1 MGKVVDI
8 TEKLTFDEN
17 PKLLIKGKE
26 LEVKA
31 DAPTVLKAMSLMDSD
46 SQNVK
51 EVIKAYELIFP
62 EESRREIDNM
72 KLSFRDLMVVI
83 QEAIKL
89 IIGDASGGEH

>member
-31 DAPTVLKAMSLMDSD
+31 GAPTVLKVMSLMDSD
-46 SQNVK
+46 APGAK
-51 EVIKAYELIFP
+51 EIIKAYELILP
-62 EESRREIDNM
+62 EKSRKELDSMN
-72 KLSFRDLMVVI
+72 LSFGDLIIVI
-83 QEAIKL
+83 QEAIQL

>member
-26 LEVKA
+26 VEVKA

-89 IIGDASGGEH
+89 IIGDTSGGE

>member
-31 DAPTVLKAMSLMDSD
+31 DAPTVLKAMSPGCLL
-46 SQNVK
+46 
-51 EVIKAYELIFP
+51 YT
-62 EESRREIDNM
+62 SRC
-72 KLSFRDLMVVI
+72 V
-83 QEAIKL
+83 
-89 IIGDASGGEH
+89 

>member
-1 MGKVVDI
+1 MGKAVDI

-89 IIGDASGGEH
+89 IIGDTSGGE

>member
-1 MGKVVDI
+1 MGKAVDI

-31 DAPTVLKAMSLMDSD
+31 DAPTVLKVMSLMDSD

-89 IIGDASGGEH
+89 IIGDTSGGE

>member
-1 MGKVVDI
+1 MGKAVDS

-89 IIGDASGGEH
+89 IIGDTSGGE

>member
-8 TEKLTFDEN
+8 TEKLAFDEN

-62 EESRREIDNM
+62 EKSRREIDNM

-89 IIGDASGGEH
+89 IIGDTSGGEQ

>member
-89 IIGDASGGEH
+89 IIGDTFGGE

>member
-1 MGKVVDI
+1 MGKAVDI

-72 KLSFRDLMVVI
+72 KLSFRDLMAVI

-89 IIGDASGGEH
+89 IIGDTSGGE

>member
-62 EESRREIDNM
+62 EESRREIDNI
-72 KLSFRDLMVVI
+72 KLSFRDLIVVI
-83 QEAIKL
+83 QEAIQL

>member
-1 MGKVVDI
+1 MGKAVDI

-89 IIGDASGGEH
+89 IIGDTSGGEQ

>member
-62 EESRREIDNM
+62 EESRREIDNI
-72 KLSFRDLMVVI
+72 KLSFRDLIVVI
-83 QEAIKL
+83 QEAIQL
-89 IIGDASGGEH
+89 IIGDASGGE

>member
-31 DAPTVLKAMSLMDSD
+31 DAPTVLKVMDLMDSD
-46 SQNVK
+46 APGAK
-51 EVIKAYELIFP
+51 EIMKAYELILP
-62 EESRREIDNM
+62 EKSRKELDSMN
-72 KLSFRDLMVVI
+72 LSFGDLIIVI
-83 QEAIKL
+83 REAIQL
-89 IIGDASGGEH
+89 IIGDTSAGEP

>member
-1 MGKVVDI
+1 MGKAVDI

>member
-26 LEVKA
+26 VEVKA
-31 DAPTVLKAMSLMDSD
+31 DAPTVLKVMSLMDSD
-46 SQNVK
+46 APGAK
-51 EVIKAYELIFP
+51 EIIKAYELILP
-62 EESRREIDNM
+62 EKSRKELDSMN
-72 KLSFRDLMVVI
+72 LSFGDLIIVI
-83 QEAIKL
+83 QEAIQL

>member
-1 MGKVVDI
+1 MMGKAVDI

-89 IIGDASGGEH
+89 IIGDTSGGE

>member
-1 MGKVVDI
+1 MGKAVDI

-89 IIGDASGGEH
+89 IIGDACGGEH

>member
-31 DAPTVLKAMSLMDSD
+31 DAPTVLKVMSLMDSD
-46 SQNVK
+46 APGVK
-51 EVIKAYELIFP
+51 EIIKAYELILP
-62 EESRREIDNM
+62 EKSRKELDSMN
-72 KLSFRDLMVVI
+72 LSFGDLIIVI
-83 QEAIKL
+83 QEAIQL

>member
-1 MGKVVDI
+1 MGKAVDI

-72 KLSFRDLMVVI
+72 KLSFRDLLVVI

-89 IIGDASGGEH
+89 IIGDTSGGE

>member
-1 MGKVVDI
+1 MGKAVDI
-8 TEKLTFDEN
+8 TEKQTFDEN
-17 PKLLIKGKE
+17 QKLLIKGKE

-89 IIGDASGGEH
+89 IIGDTSGGE

>member
-31 DAPTVLKAMSLMDSD
+31 DAPTVLKVMGLLDSD
-46 SQNVK
+46 SPNTK
-51 EVIKAYELIFP
+51 EIIKAYELILP
-62 EESRREIDNM
+62 EKSRKELDSMN
-72 KLSFRDLMVVI
+72 LSFGDLIIVI
-83 QEAIKL
+83 REAIQL
-89 IIGDASGGEH
+89 IIGDTSAGEP

>member
-1 MGKVVDI
+1 MGKAVDI

-26 LEVKA
+26 LEVKG

-89 IIGDASGGEH
+89 IIGDTSGGE

>member
-1 MGKVVDI
+1 MGKAVDI

-31 DAPTVLKAMSLMDSD
+31 DAPTDLKAMSLMDSD

-51 EVIKAYELIFP
+51 EAIKAYELIFP

-89 IIGDASGGEH
+89 IIGDTSGGE

>member
-1 MGKVVDI
+1 MGKAVDI

-46 SQNVK
+46 SQNVN
-51 EVIKAYELIFP
+51 EGIKAYALIFS
-62 EESRREIDNM
+62 EESRRELDNM

-89 IIGDASGGEH
+89 IIGDTSGGE

>member
-31 DAPTVLKAMSLMDSD
+31 DAPTVLKVMSLMDSD
-46 SQNVK
+46 APGAK
-51 EVIKAYELIFP
+51 EIIKAYELILP
-62 EESRREIDNM
+62 EKSRKELDSMN
-72 KLSFRDLMVVI
+72 LSFGDLIIVI
-83 QEAIKL
+83 QEAIQL

>member
-17 PKLLIKGKE
+17 PKLRIRGKE
-26 LEVKA
+26 LEVRA

-89 IIGDASGGEH
+89 IIGDTSGGE

>member
-1 MGKVVDI
+1 
-8 TEKLTFDEN
+8 
-17 PKLLIKGKE
+17 
-26 LEVKA
+26 
-31 DAPTVLKAMSLMDSD
+31 MDSD

-89 IIGDASGGEH
+89 IIGDTSGGE

>member
-1 MGKVVDI
+1 MGKAVDI

-89 IIGDASGGEH
+89 IMGDTSGGE